1 MKTTLRRLLGLLAM
15 TAGLCTATAQAENLA
30 ICYNCPPQWADWA
43 GQVAN
48 IKEDT
53 GITVPLDNKNSGQSL
68 AQIITEKASPVAD
81 VVYLGISAAIEAMKY
96 DRSEERRVGKECVST
111 CRSRWSPNHSKKK
124 NKKELS

>member
-1 MKTTLRRLLGLLAM
+1 MRAIRRQALPQYTPSKGRHHMKTTLRRLLGLLAM

-53 GITVPLDNKNSGQSL
+53 GLTVPLDNKNSGQSL
-68 AQIITEKASPVAD
+68 DRKR
-81 VVYLGISAAIEAMKY
+81 VVKGK
-96 DRSEERRVGKECVST
+96 RVSI
-111 CRSRWSPNHSKKK
+111 RF
-124 NKKELS
+124 

>member
-1 MKTTLRRLLGLLAM
+1 MRAIRRQVPPQYTPSKGRHHMKTTLRRLLGLLAM

-68 AQIITEKASPVAD
+68 AQHITETATPFTD
-81 VVYLGISAAIEAMKY
+81 VGYWGRLQ
-96 DRSEERRVGKECVST
+96 D
-111 CRSRWSPNHSKKK
+111 
-124 NKKELS
+124 